1 MTATITLVLL
11 NYYNQLLRM
20 EQKAAKVYLPNSY
33 EQFLMQKKK
42 TSKPGVHQKAQ
53 NTFLEASKEN
63 KNSQAEH
70 SEEDHP

>member
-1 MTATITLVLL
+1 
-11 NYYNQLLRM
+11 M

-33 EQFLMQKKK
+33 EQFLLQKKK

-53 NTFLEASKEN
+53 NNFLEASKEN

-70 SEEDHP
+70 SEEDRP